1 MKTDNIKIE
10 YLRFSYRNIKNIMW
24 ENGGIVDMNSLEPFD
39 ENCGFDSLIP
49 YQSRSL
55 AQLVRASSS

>member
-24 ENGGIVDMNSLEPFD
+24 ENGGMVDMNSLEPFD
-39 ENCGFDSLIP
+39 ENCGVRIPSSLP
-49 YQSRSL
+49 EWKFSS
-55 AQLVRASSS
+55 VGRASGS